1 MYSSDKY
8 LKILRVIALYNN
20 MDDENFIKLLKNRDN
35 KYLLLL
41 FLKNYKCMDK
51 EKIKEIFNYKNTSSI
66 NYNVKKAEEK
76 FLINKD
82 FREKYFEI
90 EENLL
95 KKV

>member
-1 MYSSDKY
+1 MYSSEKY
-8 LKILRVIALYNN
+8 LKILKVIALYNN
-20 MDDENFIKLLKNRDN
+20 MNDENIIKLLKDRDN

-51 EKIKEIFNYKNTSSI
+51 EKIKEIFNYKNTNSI

-90 EENLL
+90 EESLL
-95 KKV
+95 K

>member
-1 MYSSDKY
+1 MYSSEKY
-8 LKILRVIALYNN
+8 LKILKVIALYNN
-20 MDDENFIKLLKNRDN
+20 MNDENIIKLLKDRDN

-41 FLKNYKCMDK
+41 FLKNYNCMDK
-51 EKIKEIFNYKNTSSI
+51 EKIKEIFNYKNTNSI

-90 EENLL
+90 EESLL
-95 KKV
+95 K